1 MGSQI
6 LETVIMNGCFIT
18 TKSGRPEVF
27 KGRITRCKTNDD
39 TNASDGGFVVFIAE
53 RLAQW

>member
-6 LETVIMNGCFIT
+6 LETVIVNGCFIT
-18 TKSGRPEVF
+18 AKSGRPEVF
-27 KGRITRCKTNDD
+27 KGRITRCKANDD

-53 RLAQW
+53 GLAQW